1 MKLHATWVALLM
13 LAGIIAA
20 VAAADTAPKA
30 ELIEV
35 RRIWDQAPHSAFTD
49 LIRYRGKWLCTFRE
63 GTGHVPGAKGRNGTI
78 RIIESADGEA
88 WKSVALLAKDKVDLR
103 DPKLSITPDGRVMV
117 VMGGSY
123 YDGTRLIKR
132 ISQVSFSDDR
142 GAGFSAPTAMK
153 IAPEVTG
160 EAGWLWRVTWRE
172 KKAYGVVYRRDPASK
187 TQWAVHLVR
196 SADGIRY
203 DKVCRLN
210 VPGAPNESTLRF
222 TADGTAYCLV
232 RREGKSNHAMF
243 GTSRPPYTEWT
254 WKQTS
259 ARIGGPEL
267 LILPDG
273 RLLAAGRRYEGG
285 AHTSLMWLAPRT
297 GTFDEFLKLP
307 SGGDTSY
314 PRLVLHEG
322 LLWVSYYSSHEKRT
336 SIYLAKIKLPP
347 QDP

>member
-1 MKLHATWVALLM
+1 MNGHVAWA
-13 LAGIIAA
+13 AGVIVVLVGVFAG
-20 VAAADTAPKA
+20 AADKGGEAQ
-30 ELIEV
+30 LVEV
-35 RRIWDQAPHSAFTD
+35 RRIWDKAQHSAFTD
-49 LIRYRGKWLCTFRE
+49 LIRHRGRWLCTFRE
-63 GTGHVPGAKGRNGTI
+63 GSGHVPGKDGLDGTI
-78 RIIESADGEA
+78 RVIESDDGEA
-88 WKSVALLAKDKVDLR
+88 WKSVALLTKEEIDLR
-103 DPKLSITPDGRVMV
+103 DPKLSIMPDGRVMV

-132 ISQVSFSDDR
+132 MPQVSFSNDK
-142 GAGFSAPTAMK
+142 GAAFSAPVAMK
-153 IAPEVTG
+153 IDPKIAGDP
-160 EAGWLWRVTWRE
+160 GWLWRVTWRG
-172 KKAYGVVYRRDPASK
+172 KTAYGVVYRRNLAK

-203 DKVCRLN
+203 DMVTKLD

-222 TADGTAYCLV
+222 AEDGTAYCLV
-232 RREGKSNHAMF
+232 RREGKSNHAML
-243 GTSRPPYTEWT
+243 GASPPPYTEWT

-285 AHTSLMWLAPRT
+285 AHTSLMWLDPAT
-297 GTFDEFLKLP
+297 GKLDEFLKLP
-307 SGGDTSY
+307 SGGDNSY

-322 LLWVSYYSSHEKRT
+322 LLWMSYYSSHEKRT

-347 QDP
+347 KNP